1 VFQGG
6 HVIHCIKGKSDKVKT
21 GKPQHSQSGS
31 KFRQGIQQRH
41 GYLKQQDRRME
52 LTLLILACHP
62 PWLDLPVSHRHATRA
77 NPRYNGVSIQRLTQH
92 RDSAADQEQHQQ
104 QERRA
109 GSAGDGSI
117 ALSPKA
123 INHDTHGRVNTKCA
137 TAEHRGHDSHGYQTT
152 HGAKA
157 TAGRTDARAD

>member
-1 VFQGG
+1 MAYCNRNGICNCKQRVQSDWMANAGQVFSLTGARVQGG
-6 HVIHCIKGKSDKVKT
+6 HVIHRIKGMFDKVKW
-21 GKPQHSQSGS
+21 GKPQHSQSGR
-31 KFRQGIQQRH
+31 KVRQGIHQRR

-52 LTLLILACHP
+52 LTLLILACHL

-109 GSAGDGSI
+109 GGAGDGSI
-117 ALSPKA
+117 VLSP
-123 INHDTHGRVNTKCA
+123 NA
-137 TAEHRGHDSHGYQTT
+137 TTT
-152 HGAKA
+152 TRTGA
-157 TAGRTDARAD
+157 